1 MPSTAPSQDPP
12 TQAPPMRVRRAD
24 PETNLPA
31 AAPAA
36 TGVRARLRAGSRGR
50 RGVRRTRLLWSA
62 AALLCSFDV
71 SAAPAAPALS
81 ASCEGEIAGAAHRY
95 DIPLAVFYAVGLN
108 ETGVRGRLQPFA
120 MNVDGRAV
128 ISSTLAE
135 ALEGFRKA
143 KAGGARMIDVGC
155 MQINHHYHAARF
167 RSLEAM
173 FDPAQNVDYAA
184 HFLRELKERER
195 SWTMAVARYNAGPN
209 NNPAQMIYVC
219 GVLRRMV
226 ASGFGAWTE
235 SAKKFCFPPGVAKSP
250 GSAVPTVRTVENEP
264 HG

>member
-1 MPSTAPSQDPP
+1 M
-12 TQAPPMRVRRAD
+12 
-24 PETNLPA
+24 LP
-31 AAPAA
+31 
-36 TGVRARLRAGSRGR
+36 L
-50 RGVRRTRLLWSA
+50 SA
-62 AALLCSFDV
+62 AALLCLFEV
-71 SAAPAAPALS
+71 AAARAAPALP
-81 ASCEGEIAGAAHRY
+81 ASCEREIAGAAHRY

-120 MNVDGRAV
+120 MNIDGRAV
-128 ISSTLAE
+128 IPANLTE
-135 ALEGFRKA
+135 ALDGFRKA

-184 HFLRELKERER
+184 RFLRELKERER
-195 SWTMAVARYNAGPN
+195 TWTMAVARYNAGPN
-209 NNPAQMIYVC
+209 NDPAQKIYVC

-226 ASGFGAWTE
+226 ASGFGSWTE
-235 SAKKFCFPPGVAKSP
+235 SAKNFCFPQGVAKPSGP
-250 GSAVPTVRTVENEP
+250 AAPPLRTVENTP